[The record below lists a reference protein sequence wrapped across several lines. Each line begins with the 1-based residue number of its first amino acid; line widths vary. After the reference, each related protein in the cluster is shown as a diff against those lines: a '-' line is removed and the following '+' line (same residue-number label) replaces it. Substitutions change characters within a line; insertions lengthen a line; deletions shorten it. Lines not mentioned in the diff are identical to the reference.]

1 MALEHAFIPYSRWGH
16 RRLGYWLGS
25 PGKAFRAWGHVPVA
39 VRVQP
44 IAEPGLPGREDV
56 VWFSYDRALWG
67 DRICLTFEA
76 ERSVSAPASRWR
88 ALARAMW
95 TMVQRDPAIRFD
107 LVPVNIGD
115 NCPEQMPEAVFAFAR
130 LRGTRRPLLP
140 CPNLMEG
147 TGHLPRALPWE
158 RKTDTVYFRG
168 VDTGVALLERNAR
181 VALCRAARAIPG
193 ADCRFSRLVQF
204 TGAEAR
210 QLLDEGLVHRPLPLA
225 ELNRHRFLVDCDG
238 HSTSWDRYLHC
249 GTLGGVPILFEPAWE
264 ECWHHLLVDG
274 GNCLVADR
282 HSLGGIVA
290 RLRAEPELARRI
302 AGNASELVARH
313 LGPEGVQAMFEQAW
327 RQRLD

>member
-1 MALEHAFIPYSRWGH
+1 
-16 RRLGYWLGS
+16 
-25 PGKAFRAWGHVPVA
+25 
-39 VRVQP
+39 
-44 IAEPGLPGREDV
+44 
-56 VWFSYDRALWG
+56 
-67 DRICLTFEA
+67 
-76 ERSVSAPASRWR
+76 
-88 ALARAMW
+88 
-95 TMVQRDPAIRFD
+95 
-107 LVPVNIGD
+107 
-115 NCPEQMPEAVFAFAR
+115 
-130 LRGTRRPLLP
+130 
-140 CPNLMEG
+140 
-147 TGHLPRALPWE
+147 
-158 RKTDTVYFRG
+158 
-168 VDTGVALLERNAR
+168 
-181 VALCRAARAIPG
+181 
-193 ADCRFSRLVQF
+193 VQF